1 MPNSHKR
8 RKGSYLTE
16 SSTERPEAV
25 LSGQLYRDRL
35 QRENKL
41 GACEDRKSQRMKGA
55 TVPTDMNRQTALWIH
70 TILYYSALKQGCFD
84 KYQMCMC
91 LDII

>member
-55 TVPTDMNRQTALWIH
+55 RRLEYIAKVSMRPSRQFKT
-70 TILYYSALKQGCFD
+70 S
-84 KYQMCMC
+84 
-91 LDII
+91 